1 MIVDYQFNTF
11 IFLCSLSLSL
21 PFSLSLIVQDLDEGG
36 YDVVDKKPRSIS
48 ISANKKK
55 KKSGQKGFEMRKA
68 SSVEHLYETTDF
80 DDSVK
85 MPKSARNSPQVPRK
99 PPERGDHAPGPA
111 VPLPNRNFLAGPPN
125 LDELKKGVD
134 PSQLYAQVVASP
146 KQPQKKRKS
155 NDLSENS
162 KESTDSAGAALQSG
176 ETSSTGTEGAIT
188 GATGGVPDKDIEG
201 DHVPE
206 QPKEKGHLAATSVD
220 QSPSHEHVAP
230 ADIEHK
236 MEGEDAYA
244 VVSADLKK
252 KARKKRLKS
261 LESDKLDNTAATPP
275 SPPVVQ
281 ATASESRGEPGSIAI
296 IAPTPRGRNLG
307 KKAPPKP
314 PKSYQEHISSSPS
327 GRVSPMAMLAKSAA
341 TGTQERADG
350 ENRLPPAVV
359 GATTSASS
367 RNLSPPP
374 VDIAFG
380 LTPQERTRVASFSS
394 GPPSFPPPPPPKS
407 ASPEP
412 INEDEDGENPYNI
425 IDEVKIKPKR
435 KAPPAPRR
443 PPPPRAQNGS
453 LGEDEPGY
461 EAIKNE
467 RKTGRKK
474 EPHRDNKPG
483 MVHIDKV
490 SKPHLSPNQRAPH
503 VYTTFEVVEDESG
516 EMKGKE
522 GSVTVP
528 VKTPAAGYAT
538 VSHSSKRVTLP
549 TSLAKRDAPQQPPG
563 RFLKNPKL
571 SPKLRPPPPAP
582 GQRRP
587 GDSSTLPTNTTTSSS
602 GRHISSKQLAS
613 PMTGDSPTSSVAED
627 QIGKRIFVSMENSP
641 TSDSTGVAEPKFLF
655 SHAQKFIEVSL
666 KI

>member
-1 MIVDYQFNTF
+1 MKFAYDSGFSF
-11 IFLCSLSLSL
+11 DFMFLCSLSLSL
-21 PFSLSLIVQDLDEGG
+21 SLSLSHSLSPPVPLMLQDLDEGG

-48 ISANKKK
+48 ISASKKKK
-55 KKSGQKGFEMRKA
+55 KKSGKKGFEMRKA
-68 SSVEHLYETTDF
+68 SSVEHLYETADF
-80 DDSVK
+80 DDDVK

-99 PPERGDHAPGPA
+99 PSEPGDSAPGPGPGA
-111 VPLPNRNFLAGPPN
+111 GPALPLPNRNFLAGPPN

-155 NDLSENS
+155 SDLSE
-162 KESTDSAGAALQSG
+162 KESTDSAGTAIQTG
-176 ETSSTGTEGAIT
+176 ETSLTGTEGDIAVT
-188 GATGGVPDKDIEG
+188 GVTGGAPVVEG
-201 DHVPE
+201 VHVPE
-206 QPKEKGHLAATSVD
+206 QPKDKERHLIVTSVN
-220 QSPSHEHVAP
+220 QSPSPEHVAA

-244 VVSADLKK
+244 VVSAELKK
-252 KARKKRLKS
+252 KARKKRVKS
-261 LESDKLDNTAATPP
+261 ETDKIDNTAPGPP
-275 SPPVVQ
+275 PAIQ
-281 ATASESRGEPGSIAI
+281 ATVSDSGESGSSA
-296 IAPTPRGRNLG
+296 TPRGRNLG
-307 KKAPPKP
+307 KKVPPKP

-327 GRVSPMAMLAKSAA
+327 GRVSPMAMFAA
-341 TGTQERADG
+341 TQEKTEG
-350 ENRLPPAVV
+350 ENRSPPAAV
-359 GATTSASS
+359 GATTFSP

-374 VDIAFG
+374 VDIAIG

-407 ASPEP
+407 VSPEP
-412 INEDEDGENPYNI
+412 VVEEEGGENPYNI
-425 IDEVKIKPKR
+425 IDEAKIKPKR
-435 KAPPAPRR
+435 KAPPAPGGRR

-461 EAIKNE
+461 EAVKND
-467 RKTGRKK
+467 RKSGRKK
-474 EPHRDNKPG
+474 EAQREKPG

-516 EMKGKE
+516 EIKGKE
-522 GSVTVP
+522 GSITVP

-549 TSLAKRDAPQQPPG
+549 TSLAKRDTQQQPPG
-563 RFLKNPKL
+563 RLLKNPKL
-571 SPKLRPPPPAP
+571 SPKARPPPPPP

-587 GDSSTLPTNTTTSSS
+587 GDSSTLPTP
-602 GRHISSKQLAS
+602 GHPRSKQLAS
-613 PMTGDSPTSSVAED
+613 PMTGDSPSSVAED

-641 TSDSTGVAEPKFLF
+641 TPDSAGVAEPKFLF
-655 SHAQKFIEVSL
+655 SHAQKFIEVSWL
-666 KI
+666 KT